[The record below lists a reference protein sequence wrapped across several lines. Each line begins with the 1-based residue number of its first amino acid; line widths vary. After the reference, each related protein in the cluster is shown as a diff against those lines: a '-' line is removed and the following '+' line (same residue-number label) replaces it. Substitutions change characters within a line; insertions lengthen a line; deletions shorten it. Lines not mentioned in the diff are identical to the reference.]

1 MVVVV
6 EGAVGE
12 GEPGQRPDLLI
23 SHREG
28 GRFWGRVR
36 EGRWESRGKVWE
48 TLSPAVRVARRKR
61 SSCPKIGISVP
72 PLPYSLLAPASGY
85 CRAYSPVMKHGDN
98 TC

>member
-1 MVVVV
+1 MV

-72 PLPYSLLAPASGY
+72 PSLIHYWPLHQVTVVLTAQ
-85 CRAYSPVMKHGDN
+85 
-98 TC
+98 